1 MWLKNYPTFNLMY
14 TESSAHYVYIC
25 TNSTINPPCIKIGR
39 GENVYKRMKSLSASQ
54 PGPWKTYYSEGF
66 YSKEYAS
73 KVENGLHYLFSNA
86 NRRLIETSDECPG
99 KEYFYACPEHVKSM
113 FPVFSGG
120 LRDVPWPRFTNEQ
133 IKPRYDNWLKFD
145 KSCIKPYQELMFKI
159 EEAELKMEAA
169 EEESIQ
175 YKNKLEALEKRNE
188 RKESRIRRRA
198 PKISRPTSKRRT

>member
-1 MWLKNYPTFNLMY
+1 
-14 TESSAHYVYIC
+14 
-25 TNSTINPPCIKIGR
+25 
-39 GENVYKRMKSLSASQ
+39 MKSLSMSQ

-66 YSKEYAS
+66 YSKHYAS
-73 KVENGLHYLFSNA
+73 KVERGLQYLFSNA

-113 FPVFSGG
+113 FPIFSGG
-120 LRDVPWPRFTNEQ
+120 LRDVPWPPFTNEQ

-169 EEESIQ
+169 KDESIQ

-188 RKESRIRRRA
+188 RKESRIRRQA